1 MEEKKISEKE
11 SLKLIMTMIDQTKT
25 GRGTPQRR
33 HHVNMGLPYDAAW
46 TCHLRT
52 YAGYKHTAM
61 ESALVEL
68 TLYWFFVVI
77 FI

>member
-1 MEEKKISEKE
+1 MEEKKISEKGE
-11 SLKLIMTMIDQTKT
+11 PETDHDNDRPDEN
-25 GRGTPQRR
+25 GRWTPQRR

-46 TCHLRT
+46 TWHLRT
-52 YAGYKHTAM
+52 DTGYKHTAM

-68 TLYWFFVVI
+68 TLCWFSVVI